1 MRSLYYQIENYVNCV
16 KASYFALQFLLEFP
30 RVKSYGDKT
39 VIISWTETPIGFV
52 IKGREVAKSN
62 MNFFE
67 LLWKIAK

>member
-1 MRSLYYQIENYVNCV
+1 MNCV

-30 RVKSYGDKT
+30 RVKSYGNKT